1 LRTAVVSAETNVVIN
16 VVVADASGDVA
27 PDGCFL
33 VDVDNFVCAIGWVY
47 DQIVNDFSDP
57 NPPDPSPVEEVVN
70 GN

>member
-1 LRTAVVSAETNVVIN
+1 MRAAVVDSTTNIVVN

-33 VDVDNFVCAIGWVY
+33 VDVVNFVCAIGWVY
-47 DQIVNDFSDP
+47 DPVVNDFSDP
-57 NPPDPSPVEEVVN
+57 NPPQPSPVEEVTG